1 MSRGPTAFIILDDSS
16 PEPELPPSPPSRASV
31 PARVLPPCP
40 PPAWVPSP
48 SPLSVWI
55 PSPSPPRA
63 APARPPP
70 PFPHYDLDGDDNND
84 DDDDD
89 DDDDDIVI
97 VSSSEP
103 VVARPSS
110 PARRP
115 PPNPRPLPPASPAR
129 HVSRASTYSFD
140 QAHEIDDD
148 HWAAAL
154 IPPRSAVS
162 ISPSPRAPVPARAS
176 APAAPPRRSTDLD
189 DLPELDYDAVTARRS
204 GSRMSRP
211 GAPPLAALIRG
222 SASPPPRVTAAT
234 ATAARLSQSNE
245 FTALLPPAR
254 AAPLQRTGS
263 TGIKR
268 RLDDAEREE
277 REREKAAEKRRKE
290 EEKERKRQEREQ
302 AQLDKEREKER
313 KRQEREQVKLAKEQ
327 EKELRKSFRDAN
339 KERTKQDYAQ
349 ELRAYYHPDLVS
361 PPLNAAGIINA
372 IRDCGAQPVESA
384 TIAPTHSI
392 VWERTRKHEYDEDLE
407 MWVPLPHAITVDEP
421 LLVMVWDGKSLGD
434 IVQRDPNFVPNLLRP
449 HMAKRKCAVI
459 VEDIEAWV
467 KKERAREQREFRA
480 NMRNGPAG
488 GVEPGARTAA
498 GQWQEVL
505 NAIEDWRLVHHILL
519 FTTKNPGETIALM
532 STLTLELAA
541 TPYTKTRNKS
551 GSICADVTVRS
562 GENVGDT
569 WVKFLKRIDRVS
581 EGAAETIARFYP
593 TIGKLYEAYLADPAA
608 APSLLENLQIF
619 RDRVARRLGPALS
632 RKVYSIL
639 MNDNPLYEPYG
650 DNR

>member
-1 MSRGPTAFIILDDSS
+1 MSRGPTATIVLDDSS
-16 PEPELPPSPPSRASV
+16 PEPELPPSPPSRAPF
-31 PARVLPPCP
+31 PARVL
-40 PPAWVPSP
+40 SP
-48 SPLSVWI
+48 SPPRAWV

-63 APARPPP
+63 APARPAPP
-70 PFPHYDLDGDDNND
+70 IPSYDLDGDDN
-84 DDDDD
+84 DD
-89 DDDDDIVI
+89 DDDDDIII
-97 VSSSEP
+97 VSSTAQA
-103 VVARPSS
+103 VALPTS
-110 PARRP
+110 PPRSRLP
-115 PPNPRPLPPASPAR
+115 PAPRPLPPASPAR
-129 HVSRASTYSFD
+129 PASRTSTYSFD
-140 QAHEIDDD
+140 QAHELDDD

-154 IPPRSAVS
+154 IRPRGAVTVSPP
-162 ISPSPRAPVPARAS
+162 PRAPLPARAS
-176 APAAPPRRSTDLD
+176 APAAPPRRLTDLD

-204 GSRMSRP
+204 GSRLSRP
-211 GAPPLAALIRG
+211 GAPPLAALIHG
-222 SASPPPRVTAAT
+222 CASPPPRATA
-234 ATAARLSQSNE
+234 ATAARLSQANE
-245 FTALLPPAR
+245 FAAPFPPAR
-254 AAPLQRTGS
+254 AAPLQRAGS
-263 TGIKR
+263 TGTKR

-277 REREKAAEKRRKE
+277 REREKAAEKRRKD

-302 AQLDKEREKER
+302 AQLEKEWEKER
-313 KRQEREQVKLAKEQ
+313 KRQEREQAKQAKEQ

-339 KERTKQDYAQ
+339 KERAKQDYAQ
-349 ELRAYYHPDLVS
+349 ELRAYYHPDLVA

-372 IRDCGAQPVESA
+372 IRDCGAQPVESV

-407 MWVPLPHAITVDEP
+407 MWVPLPHEITVDEP
-421 LLVMVWDGKSLGD
+421 LLVMVWDGKSLGY
-434 IVQRDPNFVPNLLRP
+434 IVQRDPDYVPNLLRP
-449 HMAKRKCAVI
+449 HMAKRKCAVV
-459 VEDIEAWV
+459 VEDMDAWV

-505 NAIEDWRLVHHILL
+505 DAIEDWRLVHHILL
-519 FTTKNPGETIALM
+519 FTTKNHGETIALM
-532 STLTLELAA
+532 SMLTLELAA

-581 EGAAETIARFYP
+581 EDAAETIARFYP
-593 TIGKLYEAYLADPAA
+593 TMGMLYEAYLANPAA
-608 APSLLENLQIF
+608 APSLLENLQIY